1 MITWIQLEIM
11 ATIAFVFLGGLYLT
25 TGFHN
30 IDLAYNMERAGNIF
44 SFGLENLCDMNVLGT
59 ACLNY
64 TDVYLNGVRAIFVG
78 SVFILIG
85 GISAGLSLNSLKINK
100 KYGE

>member
-59 ACLNY
+59 ACLSY
-64 TDVYLNGVRAIFVG
+64 TDVYLIGVRMIYIG
-78 SVFILIG
+78 SVFLLVG
-85 GISAGLSLNSLKINK
+85 GLAGGLVLNSLKINK
-100 KYGE
+100 NYE